1 MRILRGNII
10 EARSLGKLRTIEH
23 GYIILNSSG
32 VIRGVYEELPPV
44 DGKIEDYGDALILQG
59 FCDMHIHAP
68 QYPLRGMGMDKPLI
82 EWLNEYVF
90 PLEAEYGDTDYAGE
104 IYRSLASKL
113 IRNGTTRVC
122 MFSSLHTDATLVLM
136 KELEKAGISGY
147 VGKVNM
153 DRNGGENLQET
164 TEESERE
171 TLRWLEES
179 KRFTRIKPII
189 TPRFTPAC
197 TDELMA
203 WLGKTAEERGLRVQ
217 SHLSENRDEIRWV
230 KSLHPDCEQYWE
242 TYDKYGLFRENTLM
256 AHCVYS
262 DEREIRAMKEKGVVC
277 VHCPDSN
284 VNLTSGTAPIRR
296 MLDEGVRV
304 VLGSDVAAGA
314 DVEMYKVAASA
325 VRTSKIKRMEKNYSV
340 DFLSASEAYYLA
352 TTAGELYF
360 GDEPGFAPGNRLHAV
375 VVDDS
380 SFPRCPK
387 RLTLTERLERAL
399 YLMNEEN
406 IIAVWAEG
414 RKVR

>member
-44 DGKIEDYGDALILQG
+44 DGEIEDYGDALILQG

-68 QYPLRGMGMDKPLI
+68 QYSLRGMGMDKPLI

-136 KELEKAGISGY
+136 EELEKAGISGY

-179 KRFTRIKPII
+179 KRFSRIKPII

-203 WLGKTAEERGLRVQ
+203 WLGRTAEERGLRVQ
-217 SHLSENRDEIRWV
+217 SHLSENRDEIKWV

-242 TYDKYGLFRENTLM
+242 TYDKYGLFKENTLM

-262 DEREIRAMKEKGVVC
+262 DEREIMAMKEKGVVC

-325 VRTSKIKRMEKNYSV
+325 VRASKVKRMEKNYSV

-406 IIAVWAEG
+406 IIAVWADG

>member
-1 MRILRGNII
+1 MRIIKGNII
-10 EARSLGKLRTIEH
+10 EAVGLGKLRTIEH
-23 GYIILNSSG
+23 GYIVLDSDG
-32 VIRGVYEELPPV
+32 TIRGVYEELPSS

-68 QYPLRGMGMDKPLI
+68 QYPLTGMGMDLPLI
-82 EWLNEYVF
+82 EWLNKYVF
-90 PLEAEYGDTDYAGE
+90 PLEEKYSDTDYARE
-104 IYRSLASKL
+104 IYRNLVARL

-136 KELEKAGISGY
+136 EELEKAGISGY

-153 DRNGGENLQET
+153 DRNGGENLEET

-171 TLRWLEES
+171 TLRWLGES
-179 KRFTRIKPII
+179 KRFNRIKPII

-217 SHLSENRDEIRWV
+217 SHLSENRDEIKWV
-230 KSLHPDCEQYWE
+230 RSLHPDCEEYWE
-242 TYDKYGLFRENTLM
+242 TYDKYGLFKENTLM

-262 DEREIRAMKEKGVVC
+262 DEREIKAMKEKGVIC

-284 VNLTSGTAPIRR
+284 TNLTSGTAPIRK
-296 MLDEGVRV
+296 MLDEGVWV
-304 VLGSDVAAGA
+304 TLGSDVAAGA
-314 DVEMYKVAASA
+314 DIEMYRVASSA
-325 VRTSKIKRMEKNYSV
+325 IRASKIKRMENNYTV

-352 TTAGELYF
+352 TTSGQIYF
-360 GDEPGFAPGNRLHAV
+360 GDRPGFARGNRLHAV

-380 SFPRCPK
+380 AFPRFPHK
-387 RLTLTERLERAL
+387 LTLTERLERAL
-399 YLMNEEN
+399 YLMNEDN
-406 IIAVWAEG
+406 IIAVWADG